1 MKHIVLIGFM
11 GSGKSTMGKLVANRL
26 ACPFIDTDQ
35 YIEKKEGRR
44 ISEIFS
50 DDGEEYFRSLETEV
64 LEELLDTDERCVLSL
79 GGGTPLRSE
88 NRELLKDSAYV
99 IFLKI
104 TAKEAYERLKDHE
117 ERPLLQVENPKER
130 IKELLEFRNPIY
142 ESAANYVLLQDG
154 KSFDDVY
161 FELAGIVREL

>member
-1 MKHIVLIGFM
+1 M
-11 GSGKSTMGKLVANRL
+11 
-26 ACPFIDTDQ
+26 
-35 YIEKKEGRR
+35 
-44 ISEIFS
+44 
-50 DDGEEYFRSLETEV
+50 
-64 LEELLDTDERCVLSL
+64 DTDERCVLSL

-104 TAKEAYERLKDHE
+104 TAKEAYERLKDDE